1 MAGETANATCEIG
14 TTFGE
19 FTHAATSE
27 VADALSEIVIDAI
40 EIANAAGEIN
50 SSAAATGDLAITI
63 SKR

>member
-1 MAGETANATCEIG
+1 MLLVK
-14 TTFGE
+14 TFDE

-27 VADALSEIVIDAI
+27 VADALGEIVIAAI

-50 SSAAATGDLAITI
+50 TSAAATGDLAITI